1 MSERKYL
8 TVNALTKYIKRKFD
22 ADPHLNNLL
31 IQGEISNFKR
41 HSSGH
46 CYFTLKDD
54 KARILSVMFSA
65 NSSKL
70 KFTPENGM
78 MVLITAD
85 VSVYEAS
92 GQYQLYVKSM
102 QPEGVGALF
111 LAYEQLKEKLSKEG
125 LFDLSHKRPLPLYP
139 KTIGVVTSPTGAVIR
154 DIITT
159 VQRRYPIAK
168 IKLYPASV
176 QGDKASQSIVSAME
190 KAEQDPSLELLIVGR
205 GGGSIEELWPFNE
218 EAVARKIANFKV
230 PVISA
235 VGHETDTTIADFAA
249 DYRAPTPT
257 AAAEMAVPHI
267 DEVRER
273 LMTKE
278 MRNRRAMNELVTH
291 KKHQLSK
298 LSGSI
303 IFKKPERLYQ
313 QQMER
318 LDRLMLQLKRELYQ
332 LSDSRRETLK
342 GMSHRLDRM
351 HPKQMIS
358 IQHERISSL
367 DRLISYRM
375 DQMVKQKSAH
385 FNGVI
390 GTLQALSPLGVMKR
404 GYSLVYDK
412 ENKLIKDESA
422 IESGQEIRVSLPSKD
437 LLCTVNEVK
446 EREVK

>member
-1 MSERKYL
+1 MTERKYL

-22 ADPHLNNLL
+22 ADPHLTNLH

-85 VSVYEAS
+85 ASVYEAS

-111 LAYEQLKEKLSKEG
+111 LAYEQLKEKLAKEG

-139 KTIGVVTSPTGAVIR
+139 KIIGVVTSPTGAVIR

-159 VQRRYPIAK
+159 IQRRYPIAK
-168 IKLYPASV
+168 LKLFPASV
-176 QGDKASQSIVSAME
+176 QGDKASGSIVKAMDLAQ
-190 KAEQDPSLELLIVGR
+190 KDPSLELLIVGR

-218 EAVARKIANFKV
+218 EAVARKIANFPI

-267 DEVRER
+267 EEVRER
-273 LMTKE
+273 LMTKQ
-278 MRNRRAMNELVTH
+278 MRNMRAMNELVKH
-291 KKHQLSK
+291 KKHQLSI
-298 LSGSI
+298 LTGSI

-318 LDRLMLQLKRELYQ
+318 LDRLMLQMKREVYK
-332 LSDSRRETLK
+332 LSESRFETLK
-342 GMSHRLDRM
+342 GLNHRLERM
-351 HPKQMIS
+351 HPNQMIS
-358 IQHERISSL
+358 VQKERLKSH

-375 DQMVKQKSAH
+375 NEILKQKSSQ
-385 FNGVI
+385 FNGAL

-412 ENKLIKDESA
+412 EDKLIKDDSA
-422 IESGQEIRVSLPSKD
+422 IASGQEIRVSLVSKD
-437 LLCTVNEVK
+437 LLCTVKEIK
-446 EREVK
+446 ERDVK